1 MWAQAG
7 STATRSRSFARPG
20 GVRWRSRNSATKASA
35 GGMRTLRPR
44 RTGRATLTQR
54 AARTGGRWKL
64 DCPAWLEGHDH
75 STRTLQ
81 FPALP
86 IQMKG
91 ALGKIRSLMH
101 WPRFAENGQRITPLL
116 HQRARQVRAVEVPF
130 GQRALLGGQVGFA
143 RLRHTGLR
151 HLGWSHSYSNNQPT
165 VQIAQHMAFVAIN
178 EQTPALATV
187 APLT

>member
-1 MWAQAG
+1 MNNSAAPQVKHILPHAAIA
-7 STATRSRSFARPG
+7 STAALPMSNVGQGMLDRDTLAQFRAPLRCPLAFPQLRQQGFIGMNA
-20 GVRWRSRNSATKASA
+20 NAT
-35 GGMRTLRPR
+35 PR

-75 STRTLQ
+75 FTRTFQ

-101 WPRFAENGQRITPLL
+101 
-116 HQRARQVRAVEVPF
+116 
-130 GQRALLGGQVGFA
+130 
-143 RLRHTGLR
+143 
-151 HLGWSHSYSNNQPT
+151 
-165 VQIAQHMAFVAIN
+165 
-178 EQTPALATV
+178 
-187 APLT
+187 